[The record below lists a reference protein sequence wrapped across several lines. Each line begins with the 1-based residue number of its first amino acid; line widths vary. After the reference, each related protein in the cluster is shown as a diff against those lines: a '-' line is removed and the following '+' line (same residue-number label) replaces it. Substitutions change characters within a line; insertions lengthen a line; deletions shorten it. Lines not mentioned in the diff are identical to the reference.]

1 MRKEG
6 HALFRTTLALALAAV
21 PVFSVPAWGQQAAD
35 QPGSLQAPA
44 TQPTST
50 QPVSPQPAGAQPG
63 ADGPADAPGPDAPP
77 GFWDRDGLTGN
88 WGGLRGRLA
97 DNGLSLNLVYV
108 GEVFGLTQGGVKRD
122 TVGDGRFEAT
132 VELDAQT
139 AFDWHGLLFHATA
152 YGIHGHGLSRCCLQN
167 IATVSNIEA
176 LPGARLFTLWAQ
188 QTLWD
193 GQVSVRVGQLAAD
206 DEFVTSRGAA
216 LFVNGTFGWQAIT
229 GADLPGGGPAYPLAT
244 PGARVQV
251 SATPELTVL
260 GAVFSGNPAGSA
272 IGEAQAQDPS
282 GTTFS
287 FSGDVFTIVEAQYQP
302 AVDEGGPWGA
312 GGQAPLFKLGAWFHG
327 GPFSDEHHAVGG
339 QTLAD
344 PSSGGVPATRWN
356 DWGVYGVADVPLWH
370 AGDKPDGGL
379 AAFLR
384 LAGAPADRNLI
395 AFYADGG
402 LTWKGPLPTRSD
414 DTAGLA
420 VAYAQI
426 GSAAAGLDQD
436 YRHYGRPYYPVRDHE
451 LLVELSYQAVVAGW
465 ATLQPNVQ
473 YVVHPGGNVLVP
485 GRTTPVG
492 DGLVLGLR
500 TSVRL

>member
-1 MRKEG
+1 MIPRPPLLTAALLTALLVAQASPAVAGEEG
-6 HALFRTTLALALAAV
+6 
-21 PVFSVPAWGQQAAD
+21 
-35 QPGSLQAPA
+35 
-44 TQPTST
+44 
-50 QPVSPQPAGAQPG
+50 PG
-63 ADGPADAPGPDAPP
+63 ASSASPVGSGGAAPTPP
-77 GFWDRDGLTGN
+77 GFWDRDSLTGD
-88 WGGLRGRLA
+88 WGGLRGRLQ
-97 DNGLSLNLVYV
+97 DDGLSLNLVYV

-122 TVGDGRFEAT
+122 GVGEGRLEAT

-139 AFDWHGLLFHATA
+139 MLDWHGLLLHATA

-167 IATVSNIEA
+167 IATVSDIEA

-188 QTLWD
+188 QALWD
-193 GQVSVRVGQLAAD
+193 GRVSVRLGQLAAD

-229 GADLPGGGPAYPLAT
+229 GADLPGGGPAFPLAT

-251 SATPELTVL
+251 SATPDLSIL
-260 GAVFSGNPAGSA
+260 GAVFSGNPAGTA
-272 IGEAQAQDPS
+272 VGEAQAQDAS

-287 FSGDVFTIVEAQYQP
+287 FSGDVLAIAELQYQP
-302 AVDEGGPWGA
+302 LGEGE
-312 GGQAPLFKLGAWFHG
+312 GQAPSLKLGAWFHG
-327 GPFSDEHHAVGG
+327 GPFNDEHRAADGV
-339 QTLAD
+339 TLAD
-344 PSSGGVPATRWN
+344 PRSSGVPATRNN

-370 AGDKPDGGL
+370 PGEKPDGGL
-379 AAFLR
+379 SAFLR

-402 LTWKGPLPTRSD
+402 LTWKGVLPGRAD
-414 DTAGLA
+414 DTLGLA
-420 VAYAQI
+420 AAYARI

-436 YRHYGRPYYPVRDHE
+436 YLRYGRPYYPVRDHE

-465 ATLQPNVQ
+465 ATVQPDVQ
-473 YVVHPGGNVLVP
+473 YVIHPGGNVLLP

-492 DGLVLGLR
+492 DGLVLGVR

>member
-1 MRKEG
+1 MRMVG
-6 HALFRTTLALALAAV
+6 HALFRTTLALATALA
-21 PVFSVPAWGQQAAD
+21 SVPARAQQAAD
-35 QPGSLQAPA
+35 Q
-44 TQPTST
+44 
-50 QPVSPQPAGAQPG
+50 
-63 ADGPADAPGPDAPP
+63 P

-97 DNGLSLNLVYV
+97 DNGLALNLVYV

-188 QTLWD
+188 QALWD
-193 GQVSVRVGQLAAD
+193 GQVSLRVGQLAAD

-302 AVDEGGPWGA
+302 ADLGAVWGE
-312 GGQAPLFKLGAWFHG
+312 GGQAPALKLGAWFHG
-327 GPFSDEHHAVGG
+327 GPFSDEHHAASG

-344 PSSGGVPATRWN
+344 PSSGGVPATRRN

-370 AGDKPDGGL
+370 TGDKPDGGL

-395 AFYADGG
+395 AYYADGG
-402 LTWKGPLPTRSD
+402 LTWKGLLPARAD

-473 YVVHPGGNVLVP
+473 YVAHPGGNVLVP

>member
-1 MRKEG
+1 MNLR
-6 HALFRTTLALALAAV
+6 ATLLSAATLLALTLLALTPPAV
-21 PVFSVPAWGQQAAD
+21 AQEE
-35 QPGSLQAPA
+35 APA
-44 TQPTST
+44 T
-50 QPVSPQPAGAQPG
+50 A
-63 ADGPADAPGPDAPP
+63 APDRAPP
-77 GFWDRDGLTGN
+77 GFRDRDSLTGD
-88 WGGLRGRLA
+88 WGGLRTRLL
-97 DNGLSLNLVYV
+97 DDGLSLNLVYV
-108 GEVFGLTQGGVKRD
+108 GEVFGLTQGGVKSD
-122 TVGDGRFEAT
+122 TVGEGRFEAT

-188 QTLWD
+188 QSLWD
-193 GQVSVRVGQLAAD
+193 GQVSVRLGQLAAD

-244 PGARVQV
+244 PGVRVQV

-260 GAVFSGNPAGSA
+260 GAVFSGDPAGSA
-272 IGEAQAQDPS
+272 VGEAQAQDPS

-287 FSGDVFTIVEAQYQP
+287 FSGDVFSIVEAQYQP
-302 AVDEGGPWGA
+302 AATEGDGL
-312 GGQAPLFKLGAWFHG
+312 APAFKLGAWFHG
-327 GPFSDEHHAVGG
+327 GPFSDEHHAAGG
-339 QTLAD
+339 LTLAD
-344 PSSGGVPATRWN
+344 PRSGGVPVARRN

-370 AGDKPDGGL
+370 RGDKPDGGL

-402 LTWKGPLPTRSD
+402 LTWKGLLPGRAD

-426 GSAAAGLDQD
+426 GSAAVGLDQD

-451 LLVELSYQAVVAGW
+451 LLMEASYQAVVAGW
-465 ATLQPNVQ
+465 ATLQPTVQ
-473 YVVHPGGNVLVP
+473 YVAHPGGNILAP
-485 GRTTPVG
+485 GRTTPVA